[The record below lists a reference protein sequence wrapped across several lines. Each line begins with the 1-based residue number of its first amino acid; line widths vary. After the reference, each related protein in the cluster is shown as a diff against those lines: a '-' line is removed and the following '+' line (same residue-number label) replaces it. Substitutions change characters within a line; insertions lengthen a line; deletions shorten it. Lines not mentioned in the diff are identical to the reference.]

1 MALNLHLLRIFSVVA
16 ERNSFTGAAQ
26 ALHVSQPAVSKGIQ
40 ELEKQVGVP
49 LLERGGRGV
58 RLTEAGEAL
67 QEHARAIFAAES
79 AAEED
84 LQSRRGL
91 SGGTLRIGASL
102 TIANYYL
109 PELLARFHGMYPQL
123 QMRLS
128 SHNTETIV
136 RLLLEYKVDI
146 ALAEGPVHHERI
158 QVRKWREDELVV
170 VSAANHPLAQRTH
183 ITTTDLS
190 GALWIVREPG
200 SGTREVVGE
209 ALRER
214 HLHWR
219 HTLEMDST
227 AAIKQTVAAGLGL
240 AMVSL
245 HSAADQIAVGKL
257 RVLPVADL
265 RVTRSLTSLHLNNR
279 PLNNRP
285 LSIAA
290 RTFERFLLEADAATV
305 G

>member
-16 ERNSFTGAAQ
+16 EQNTFSGAAQ
-26 ALHVSQPAVSKGIQ
+26 ALHISQPAVSKGVQ

-58 RLTEAGEAL
+58 RLTEAGGAL
-67 QEHARAIFAAES
+67 QEHARAIFAAEI

-91 SGGTLRIGASL
+91 SRGMLRIGASL

-109 PELLARFHGMYPQL
+109 PEMLARFHEMYPQL
-123 QMRLS
+123 EMRLS

-146 ALAEGPVHHERI
+146 ALVEGPVHHERI
-158 QVRKWREDELVV
+158 LVRPWREDELVI
-170 VSAANHPLAQRTH
+170 VSAADHPLAQREQVTEA
-183 ITTTDLS
+183 DLS
-190 GALWIVREPG
+190 EALWIVREPG
-200 SGTREVVGE
+200 SGTREVVVE

-214 HLHWR
+214 DLHWR
-219 HTLEMDST
+219 HTLEMNST

-245 HSAADQIAVGKL
+245 HSAADQIELGKL
-257 RVLPVADL
+257 AVL
-265 RVTRSLTSLHLNNR
+265 RVTDLSVSRPLTSLHLK
-279 PLNNRP
+279 NRP

-290 RTFERFLLEADAATV
+290 RTFEKFLFEVDVEETA
-305 G
+305 